1 MPTNGAENNGETVNC
16 VSVHV
21 YLLVILL
28 HADTDFKIISTDIY
42 LDIINSFPCFCTDHA
57 DRKPLKNEKKYMQAE
72 LLVSFSMKNMGLGNV
87 ASIFQAVI
95 GSSQKVQ
102 ESWTFTVSFA
112 YYIMMSY
119 LYFNTHQVKSM
130 VWKKKAL

>member
-28 HADTDFKIISTDIY
+28 HADTDFKIISIDIY

-57 DRKPLKNEKKYMQAE
+57 DRKPLKTKRNTCRQ
-72 LLVSFSMKNMGLGNV
+72 
-87 ASIFQAVI
+87 
-95 GSSQKVQ
+95 SS
-102 ESWTFTVSFA
+102 
-112 YYIMMSY
+112 
-119 LYFNTHQVKSM
+119 
-130 VWKKKAL
+130 